1 MGIKSRISNRPVK
14 TQANDMSVLQEQL
27 LREERNYRAD
37 RLNPCDG
44 ER

>member
-14 TQANDMSVLQEQL
+14 TQANDMSALQEQL

-37 RLNPCDG
+37 RLSHV
-44 ER
+44 

>member
-14 TQANDMSVLQEQL
+14 TQANDMSALQEQL

-37 RLNPCDG
+37 RLGNV
-44 ER
+44 